1 MVVNTPEAN
10 LYQRNNVTKVLS
22 LLGLTALVALAAWQF
37 YVFATFKD
45 ASGAVD
51 VQGGT
56 LHLWLAIGVTVLVCV
71 GGFLLFSKSLRYDN
85 RNEMH
90 VTSQGPQMGPKGFRK
105 DLL

>member
-1 MVVNTPEAN
+1 METNLDQRSKVIKTLSVV
-10 LYQRNNVTKVLS
+10 
-22 LLGLTALVALAAWQF
+22 GLMALAAVAAWQF

-56 LHLWLAIGVTVLVCV
+56 LHLWLAISITVLVCV
-71 GGFLLFSKSLRYDN
+71 GGFFLFSKLLRYDK

-90 VTSQGPQMGPKGFRK
+90 ITTAGPINTTGFRK
-105 DLL
+105 DVL

>member
-1 MVVNTPEAN
+1 MKT
-10 LYQRNNVTKVLS
+10 LS
-22 LLGLTALVALAAWQF
+22 VIGLMALAAFAAWQF

-56 LHLWLAIGVTVLVCV
+56 LHLWWAIGITVLVCV
-71 GGFLLFSKSLRYDN
+71 GGFFLFSKLLRYDK

-90 VTSQGPQMGPKGFRK
+90 ITTAGATDAVGFRK
-105 DLL
+105 DVL